1 MIGLKKMK
9 PKASE
14 RGVALVIA
22 LLTLLLISAALVG
35 MIIASNTESNIS
47 LNFRDEQTAYFA
59 ARAGVEEIRDRL
71 RPNATPTL
79 AANTFFTT
87 NPVPQAGQAGGVL
100 YVINPANGEVV
111 APWTL
116 GGTNYP
122 DDEICKELVCTV
134 GANPLPTFNG
144 VSAANWYVTPAPS
157 SFGNSYAA
165 VPQLNWKWV
174 RIMQKPNRSDTG
186 LTRITSVNGVV
197 SNSLV
202 CFNGTNEHVAA
213 PLATSCPDKPVY
225 EITAL
230 AVTASGSRRMIQ
242 YEISQSTFPPIP
254 GALVFDGP
262 GPTFGAP
269 NSNAF
274 GVSGTDS
281 DKGPNNGAG
290 CGAAANQPALG
301 AFDNASATTLTGD
314 VSKRPGSYTSGATP
328 TPAISNV
335 GSQLGP
341 LATVD
346 GLQALVSNVTTA
358 AGNNVYGL
366 PPLPNPSTL
375 NLGTSANPV
384 INVVQGDFTMGGG
397 SSGAGILV
405 VTGNLTMSGNPSYN
419 GLILVIGKG
428 TVTKNGG
435 GNGTLNGSLFIAN
448 MNDSSGNPI
457 PLGHG
462 NAPGS
467 PTLNWNGGG
476 NAGVQYDSCWIN
488 FVSQAFP
495 YKTITDREL
504 IY

>member
-1 MIGLKKMK
+1 MIGLKKTK

-14 RGVALVIA
+14 RGIALVIA

-35 MIIASNTESNIS
+35 MVIASNTESNIS
-47 LNFRDEQTAYFA
+47 LNFRDEQTAFFG

-71 RPNATPTL
+71 RPNANPTL
-79 AANTFFTT
+79 AFNAFFTT
-87 NPVPQAGQAGGVL
+87 NPIPQAGQAGGVL
-100 YVINPANGEVV
+100 YVINPINGEVV
-111 APWTL
+111 TPWATT
-116 GGTNYP
+116 GTNYP
-122 DDEICKELVCTV
+122 DDEICKELVC
-134 GANPLPTFNG
+134 ANG
-144 VSAANWYVTPAPS
+144 VPTWNAVATPNWYVTPAPS
-157 SFGNSYAA
+157 SAGNTYAA
-165 VPQLNWKWV
+165 VPPLTWKWA
-174 RIMQKPNRSDTG
+174 RIMQKPNKSDTG
-186 LTRITSVNGVV
+186 STRITSVNGLV
-197 SNSLV
+197 NNNLV

-225 EITAL
+225 EVTAL
-230 AVTASGSRRMIQ
+230 AVTTSGSRRMIQ

-262 GPTFGAP
+262 TPVFGAP

-274 GVSGTDS
+274 GVSGTDAN
-281 DKGPNNGAG
+281 KGPNNGAG

-301 AFDNASATTLTGD
+301 AFDNPSVTTLTGD
-314 VSKRPGSYTSGATP
+314 VSKRPGSYSSGATP

-335 GSQLGP
+335 STQLGP

-358 AGNNVYGL
+358 AGNNVYGNS
-366 PPLPNPSTL
+366 PLPNPSTV

-384 INVVQGDFTMGGG
+384 INVVQGDYSMGGG

-405 VTGNLTMSGNPSYN
+405 VTGTLTLSGNPSYN

-428 TVTKNGG
+428 VVTKNGG
-435 GNGTLNGSLFIAN
+435 GNGTLNGSLFVAN
-448 MNDSSGNPI
+448 MNDGSGNPI
-457 PLGHG
+457 PLGTGH
-462 NAPGS
+462 APGI
-467 PTLNWNGGG
+467 PTINWNGGG
-476 NAGVQYDSCWIN
+476 NAGIQYDSCWIN

-495 YKTITDREL
+495 YRTITDREL